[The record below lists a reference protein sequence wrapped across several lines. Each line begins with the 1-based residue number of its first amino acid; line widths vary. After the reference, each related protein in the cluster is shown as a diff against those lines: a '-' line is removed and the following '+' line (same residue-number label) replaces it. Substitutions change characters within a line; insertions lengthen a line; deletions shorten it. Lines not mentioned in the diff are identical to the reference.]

1 MFFTIIRL
9 MSRNIKIGIFLSA
22 AVIFT
27 TFSFY
32 FWQIYKTPN
41 LQLEKEESFV
51 LYIPEGA
58 SFQTVIDTLKKH
70 DVIHDMVSF
79 RFLSRWKG
87 YQESVKPGR
96 YVIRPN
102 TPNNVFLDKAISGQ
116 QDPVRLT
123 FNNIRLKEDLIR
135 RIGGRFA
142 FGEEALRN
150 ALRSQEQVHKYGFDT
165 TTVLTMF
172 LPNTYEIYWTT
183 GVEKFLDRMHS
194 EYRKFW
200 NESRLEKAK
209 EIGLTPVQVSILASI
224 VEEEQARKVDERPRV
239 AGLYMN
245 RLRGKMP
252 LQADPTVKFALG
264 DFGIKRILHNQ
275 LMVDSPYNTYRNT
288 GLPPGPIRLAD
299 LQSLEAV
306 LNYEQHDFTYM
317 CARSDLSGYHAFAN
331 NYKDHLLNAR
341 MYQEELNKLNI
352 MK

>member
-1 MFFTIIRL
+1 
-9 MSRNIKIGIFLSA
+9 MSRNIKIGLFLSF

-51 LYIPEGA
+51 LYIPQGA
-58 SFQTVIDTLKKH
+58 TFQSVVDTLKKH

-79 RFLSRWKG
+79 RFLSKWKG
-87 YQESVKPGR
+87 YQDEVKPGR
-96 YVIRPN
+96 YVIKPN
-102 TPNNVFLDKAISGQ
+102 TPNNAFLERAIEGN
-116 QDPVRLT
+116 QDAVRLT

-135 RIGGRFA
+135 RIGGKFE
-142 FGEEALRN
+142 FGEAKLSEALNSPDLAR
-150 ALRSQEQVHKYGFDT
+150 KYGFDT
-165 TTVLTMF
+165 TTVLSMF

-183 GVEKFLDRMHS
+183 SVEKFLDRMYS
-194 EYRKFW
+194 EYQKFW
-200 NESRLEKAK
+200 NESRLARAK

-239 AGLYMN
+239 AGLYLN
-245 RLRGKMP
+245 RLRGNMP
-252 LQADPTVKFALG
+252 LQADPTIKFALR

-275 LMVDSPYNTYRNT
+275 LLVNSPYNTYRNT

-299 LQSLEAV
+299 LKSLEAV
-306 LNYEQHDFTYM
+306 LNYEEHGYTYM
-317 CARSDLSGYHAFAN
+317 CARADLSGYHAFAS